1 MEIEADVDQIFTVKV
16 QDALQVGIGQDL
28 LPSGLL
34 HQIDNGLV
42 LVQAELLSEMQ
53 SQRLIAILPIY
64 INNPTGGG
72 GGEEGN
78 TPIKNLHPGKSEN
91 VTDTVRTAIEPRCG
105 PVFHARLTP
114 EHRYRSTDLHERQ
127 TVSHDI

>member
-1 MEIEADVDQIFTVKV
+1 MEIEADVGQIFTVKV

-42 LVQAELLSEMQ
+42 LVQAELLVEMQ

-72 GGEEGN
+72 GKK
-78 TPIKNLHPGKSEN
+78 TLQLKLHPGKSEN
-91 VTDTVRTAIEPRCG
+91 VTDNVRTAIEPRRG